1 MVMWRHTSLLYDI
14 QEGSANKTRAREDGT
29 EEEEN

>member
-1 MVMWRHTSLLYDI
+1 MWRHTSLYYI
-14 QEGSANKTRAREDGT
+14 QEGSANKKRAREDWT

>member
-1 MVMWRHTSLLYDI
+1 MVMRRHTSLLYDI

>member
-1 MVMWRHTSLLYDI
+1 MWRHTSLYYI
-14 QEGSANKTRAREDGT
+14 QEGSANKTRTREDGI